1 MSREDGERAQGER
14 TMSDS
19 VAVEGQ
25 STGPGLSQVERVVDT
40 FVAPT
45 KTFKDI
51 LRDASWW
58 LPYVLSSVLGLLFAY
73 VILNKVG
80 LPTLVDGV
88 VHHSKT
94 LEDTLANAT
103 PADAARI
110 RSRIETQFKFSYAFP
125 VLGLVFGVI
134 CAGVLLATANFV
146 FGGHAKYKQMLA
158 VWFYGSLPL
167 IIFNLLVIIS
177 IYAGLSGDSFD
188 IQNPIGTNIGYYLSG
203 TESPHWLITLLSAI
217 DVFAI
222 WSALLLTLGVSIVS
236 GIKRSSAAIV
246 VFGWWFLY
254 ILLKVEGSAISG

>member
-1 MSREDGERAQGER
+1 MENVREERVMNDIA
-14 TMSDS
+14 
-19 VAVEGQ
+19 AVEGR
-25 STGPGLSQVERVVDT
+25 SAGTGLSQVERVVDT

-45 KTFKDI
+45 KTFTDI

-58 LPYVLSSVLGLLFAY
+58 LPYLLSSVLGLLFAY

-94 LEDTLANAT
+94 LEDSLANAT
-103 PADAARI
+103 PADAAKI

-125 VLGLVFGVI
+125 VLGLVFGFI
-134 CAGVLLATANFV
+134 CSGVLLATANFV

-158 VWFYGSLPL
+158 VWFYGTLPL
-167 IIFNLLVIIS
+167 FVFNLLVVVS
-177 IYAGLSGDSFD
+177 VYAGLSGDSFD
-188 IQNPIGTNIGYYLSG
+188 IQNAIGTNIGYYLSG
-203 TESPHWLITLLSAI
+203 SELPHWLLALLSAI

-222 WSALLLTLGVSIVS
+222 WSAVLLTIGVSVVA

-246 VFGWWFLY
+246 VFGWWFVY
-254 ILLKVEGSAISG
+254 VLLKVAGAAISG

>member
-1 MSREDGERAQGER
+1 MVNVREERV
-14 TMSDS
+14 MSDIA
-19 VAVEGQ
+19 AVEGQ
-25 STGPGLSQVERVVDT
+25 SAGPGLSQVERVVDT
-40 FVAPT
+40 FVAPA

-51 LRDASWW
+51 LRDSSWW
-58 LPYVLSSVLGLLFAY
+58 LPYLLGAALGLLFAY

-88 VHHSKT
+88 VHHSKS
-94 LEDTLANAT
+94 LEDTLANAA

-125 VLGLVFGVI
+125 VLGLLFGVI
-134 CAGVLLATANFV
+134 CAGVLMGTANFV

-158 VWFYGSLPL
+158 VWFYGTLPL
-167 IIFNLLVIIS
+167 FVFNLLVIIS

-203 TESPHWLITLLSAI
+203 GDSPHWLVTLLSAI

-222 WSALLLTLGVSIVS
+222 WSALLLTMGVSIVA

-254 ILLKVEGSAISG
+254 VLLKVAGAAISG